1 MEPKKKI
8 LVVDG
13 KRPRITGMGALS
25 LMAAAIGGVM
35 PATATQ
41 ATPTEQV
48 RSVSQTQQ
56 KSERAALPVQTQAR
70 AAYGMAMLGGRGGMP
85 VYGGFSAP
93 WLAPRYNQRKA
104 RRDAR
109 RVNRAVKH

>member
-1 MEPKKKI
+1 MSTKK
-8 LVVDG
+8 
-13 KRPRITGMGALS
+13 PRITGMGALS
-25 LMAAAIGGVM
+25 LMAAAIGGAM

-41 ATPTEQV
+41 ATPTEPT

-70 AAYGMAMLGGRGGMP
+70 AAAGMAIM
-85 VYGGFSAP
+85 YGGDPSRYWLRGANP
-93 WLAPRYNQRKA
+93 WDAPRYNQRKA

-109 RVNRAVKH
+109 RVNRAVER

>member
-1 MEPKKKI
+1 MNLKQKTKM
-8 LVVDG
+8 
-13 KRPRITGMGALS
+13 TGMKGIS
-25 LMAAAIGGVM
+25 LLAAAIGGVM

-41 ATPTEQV
+41 ATPTSPD
-48 RSVSQTQQ
+48 RAVSQSQQ
-56 KSERAALPVQTQAR
+56 RTERAAIPMQQSTR
-70 AAYGMAMLGGRGGMP
+70 AAFGISMMSGMGGMS

-109 RVNRAVKH
+109 RVNRAVKR